1 MEENLQFESIRKE
14 FSEEIDSKI
23 VSLEDLKNLKVPTDV
38 LKAEVA
44 LREVFGDEIYKNKKE
59 DDNVAG
65 EKEIVKL
72 TSDDLAFDS
81 EVREICDNIADN
93 EFDSA
98 VGVILSKID
107 EMEE

>member
-65 EKEIVKL
+65 EKKIVKL

-107 EMEE
+107 EREE